1 MLLLISTMAVVF
13 LMALAAVFIV
23 LCKIRSGDSIPT
35 DALQERSAVDYRPM
49 FRLLDESDFEY
60 IIPAR
65 YPGRARLLRCFRA
78 ERRSLF
84 RVYLRELR
92 ADHARIV
99 AAIRNLLIESQ
110 IDRPDL
116 ALAMYRCQFTFV
128 LAMASIELK
137 LLLHATG
144 IGTVDARALVAAM
157 EGLQQQLQDMVFVRA
172 VGYGQ

>member
-1 MLLLISTMAVVF
+1 MPLLISTMAVLF

-23 LCKIRSGDSIPT
+23 LRKIQNGDSIPT
-35 DALQERSAVDYRPM
+35 GAVQERSAVDYHPM
-49 FRLLDESDFEY
+49 FRLLDESDFQCM
-60 IIPAR
+60 IPAK
-65 YPGRARLLRCFRA
+65 YPGRAQLLRCFRA

-84 RVYLRELR
+84 RVYLRELG

-99 AAIRNLLIESQ
+99 VAIRQLLIESQ

-116 ALAMYRCQFTFV
+116 AVAMYRCQFTFAS
-128 LAMASIELK
+128 AMASIELK

-157 EGLQQQLQDMVFVRA
+157 EGLQQQLQDMVFVRV